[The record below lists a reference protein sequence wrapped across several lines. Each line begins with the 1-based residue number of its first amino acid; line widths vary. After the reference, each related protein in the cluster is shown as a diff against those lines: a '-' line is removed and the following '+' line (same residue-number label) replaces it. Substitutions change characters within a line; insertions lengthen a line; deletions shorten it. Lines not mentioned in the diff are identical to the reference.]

1 MEETR
6 KSVQDFL
13 DIIQNQ
19 NKVSYFQMPESSR
32 IRNGLGQAISK
43 EFIEAQGG
51 KISVDSE
58 FGAGSTLTLN
68 EVS

>member
-1 MEETR
+1 MEETG
-6 KSVQDFL
+6 KSVKDFL

-32 IRNGLGQAISK
+32 SGNGFGQAISK

-58 FGAGSTLTLN
+58 LRCGKYIYYNFK
-68 EVS
+68 